1 MVHRLLVIIAWIFNH
16 LPRLWALALGR
27 LLGAGLYLCLPHRKQ
42 VAWNNLS
49 LALPELSR
57 RQRWTVLKRTYQHF
71 GMVLVDFIR
80 IPALSA
86 DSLDSIV
93 DFDESHVREAR
104 ERGGGAVIMTGHL
117 GNWELIVAIL
127 ALRGYPIIPVIVP
140 QRGPGGPLVKAV
152 RESTGSRY
160 ITRRTSSRTMLRLLK
175 EGNFLGLAGDQDARK
190 NGVWVTLL
198 GQPSSRSRGSA
209 VFAINTGVPILAG
222 WCVLQSNGRYRLIFT
237 PISTENL
244 PPNQDQ
250 AYQDLTQRCMDALE
264 GAVRQYPEQYLWFHR
279 MWKTRPE
286 PVEAG
291 GVHMRVTP

>member
-16 LPRLWALALGR
+16 LPRPWALALGR
-27 LLGAGLYLCLPHRKQ
+27 LLGGLVYLTLPYRKD
-42 VAWNNLS
+42 VARKNLTR
-49 LALPELSR
+49 AFPHLSS
-57 RQRWTVLKRTYQHF
+57 RQRRALLKRTYRHF
-71 GMVLVDFIR
+71 GMVLVEFIR

-86 DSLDSIV
+86 DSLDAIV

-117 GNWELIVAIL
+117 GNWELIVAVL

-152 RESTGSRY
+152 RESTGPRY
-160 ITRRTSSRTMLRLLK
+160 ISRQTSSRTMLRLLK

-190 NGVWVTLL
+190 NGVWVTFL

-222 WCVLQSNGRYRLIFT
+222 WCILQSSGRYRLSFT
-237 PISTENL
+237 PISTKNL
-244 PPNQDQ
+244 PANQDQ
-250 AYQDLTQRCMDALE
+250 AYQDLTQRCTDALE
-264 GAVRQYPEQYLWFHR
+264 GAIRQYPEQYLWFHR
-279 MWKTRPE
+279 MWKSCPE
-286 PVEAG
+286 PFIRQRADSG
-291 GVHMRVTP
+291 